1 MKLVALAVALLLAC
15 GGDDDAPPGLTFT
28 VVTFNSG
35 TGPDA
40 PHNSPPD
47 DGYDSD
53 DADISDMYYGDGL
66 AWVDAVD
73 ATREFLAGV
82 QPDVIGF
89 QEIFYSGECATIPVD
104 EAHDKFVCATW
115 TAGDL
120 TVAQVVLGAGYQVA
134 CHLGKSDKCMA
145 VRRAFGTIRGC
156 GDDFCLEGLDGAQ
169 VDGCSR
175 GSRIGRATIDLVD
188 GGTITVVNVHGSSG
202 LTQDD
207 ADCRVR
213 QFEQVFV
220 DLDGEPAA
228 NGAANVVL
236 GDLNTD
242 PGRFAG
248 QEDSAT
254 RFTDFVGED
263 KPFHFISD
271 VGPDALPSYQD
282 VLNIDHV
289 VSDVF
294 DGECWV
300 AGVTEG
306 HPVVIE
312 AVYFDHKPVVC
323 TVEGDPPGAK

>member
-1 MKLVALAVALLLAC
+1 M
-15 GGDDDAPPGLTFT
+15 G
-28 VVTFNSG
+28 
-35 TGPDA
+35 
-40 PHNSPPD
+40 
-47 DGYDSD
+47 
-53 DADISDMYYGDGL
+53 
-66 AWVDAVD
+66 
-73 ATREFLAGV
+73 
-82 QPDVIGF
+82 
-89 QEIFYSGECATIPVD
+89 
-104 EAHDKFVCATW
+104 
-115 TAGDL
+115 
-120 TVAQVVLGAGYQVA
+120 
-134 CHLGKSDKCMA
+134 

-156 GDDFCLEGLDGAQ
+156 DDDFCLEGLDGAEL
-169 VDGCSR
+169 DGCSSGAR
-175 GSRIGRATIDLVD
+175 SGRATIDLVG
-188 GGTITVVNVHGSSG
+188 GGTITAVNVHGSSG

-207 ADCRVR
+207 SDCRVR

-236 GDLNTD
+236 GDLNID
-242 PGRFAG
+242 PGRLAG

-254 RFTDFVGED
+254 RFTDFVGEG

-271 VGPDALPSYQD
+271 VGPDAPPSYQD
-282 VLNIDHV
+282 AINIDHV

-323 TVEGDPPGAK
+323 TVEGDL